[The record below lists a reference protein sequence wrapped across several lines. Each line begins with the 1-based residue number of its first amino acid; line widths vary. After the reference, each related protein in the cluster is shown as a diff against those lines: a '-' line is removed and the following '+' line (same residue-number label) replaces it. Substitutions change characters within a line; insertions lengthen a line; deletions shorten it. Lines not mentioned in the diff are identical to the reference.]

1 MRRLRGKA
9 VLAGLV
15 ALAILG
21 GGVGAALRS
30 APGTEGGALTDRAGA
45 TLEVRGFN
53 TASNSKIAPD
63 GMPKLTEA
71 DVERE
76 HVDYGT
82 NTVRFLIS
90 WRMVEPE
97 PGRYDTA
104 YLDRVETMVGWYAKR
119 GYSVMLDMHQDVYSQ
134 FGDPPLGGNGAPAWA
149 VHTDGLPWKP
159 NPEMWE
165 LGYLEPAVMRAW
177 DHFWNTTGEHPE
189 LMEHYAGAWGA
200 VARHFAD
207 VPGVYAYDLMNEP
220 YGGTL
225 QGPQFESGPLTR
237 LYQLSANAIRQA
249 DPDTWICVSPQAM
262 GTNWGTPSGLGRIE
276 DPRSG
281 DPRIAYC
288 PHLYPLMLDLG
299 SGYNGSSRAQI
310 DTTVDLWRD
319 NVLRTAHRLGDVPI
333 ILDEFGLDTT
343 QDGALDYVR
352 LVLRTTDEMG
362 AGWIYW
368 SSDPGS
374 WGPYEEDGRIRNL
387 VDVLGASAPKP

>member
-119 GYSVMLDMHQDVYSQ
+119 G
-134 FGDPPLGGNGAPAWA
+134 
-149 VHTDGLPWKP
+149 
-159 NPEMWE
+159 
-165 LGYLEPAVMRAW
+165 
-177 DHFWNTTGEHPE
+177 
-189 LMEHYAGAWGA
+189 
-200 VARHFAD
+200 
-207 VPGVYAYDLMNEP
+207 
-220 YGGTL
+220 
-225 QGPQFESGPLTR
+225 
-237 LYQLSANAIRQA
+237 
-249 DPDTWICVSPQAM
+249 
-262 GTNWGTPSGLGRIE
+262 
-276 DPRSG
+276 
-281 DPRIAYC
+281 
-288 PHLYPLMLDLG
+288 
-299 SGYNGSSRAQI
+299 
-310 DTTVDLWRD
+310 
-319 NVLRTAHRLGDVPI
+319 
-333 ILDEFGLDTT
+333 
-343 QDGALDYVR
+343 
-352 LVLRTTDEMG
+352 
-362 AGWIYW
+362 
-368 SSDPGS
+368 
-374 WGPYEEDGRIRNL
+374 
-387 VDVLGASAPKP
+387 